1 MSTDRPKEILAMCD
15 VVDRHFIFEV
25 GPFGEFVV
33 EETRDKWLSS
43 GRKVTAAHVL
53 GYIQLLAAHIL
64 ESAKRDSFLRNARE
78 SLFNGM
84 KN

>member
-1 MSTDRPKEILAMCD
+1 MSAERPKEILAMCD

-33 EETRDKWLSS
+33 EETREKWLSS

-64 ESAKRDSFLRNARE
+64 EQPKREEFLVNARA
-78 SLFNGM
+78 SLFATQRP
-84 KN
+84 

>member
-1 MSTDRPKEILAMCD
+1 MSADRPKEILAICD

-33 EETRDKWLSS
+33 EETREKWLGS

-53 GYIQLLAAHIL
+53 GYIQLLSAHIL
-64 ESAKRDSFLRNARE
+64 ESPKRDSFLRNARE
-78 SLFNGM
+78 SLFKGA
-84 KN
+84 KS